1 MRFFVYP
8 RDMPVARPV
17 PASPAVPLRGAFAGL
32 SPRSL
37 MGRRLASA
45 PVLRMVPDELIA
57 EAERLEAV
65 VPTNLREL
73 IGYVLA
79 ANEIDTAQQADAW
92 DPTSSGSI
100 TRNEFRL
107 RLRGVLQKHGHAGN
121 EAAEID
127 EIFGSVDVDGSG
139 IIGVTE
145 VRQMLLELK
154 EMGAELIDGAERRE
168 RLARAA
174 KLRDVA
180 RLALD
185 AKALLEQAASV
196 QKTSDEAKVGLA
208 SDLEVQLGMACNRR
222 RGLLAHRCRGAR
234 TQEAREA
241 DRHQGDGAAAYTAR
255 DEPRLQQLA

>member
-17 PASPAVPLRGAFAGL
+17 PAPPAVPLRGAFAGL

-37 MGRRLASA
+37 MGRKAASA

-107 RLRGVLQKHGHAGN
+107 RLRGVLQKHGPKGKA
-121 EAAEID
+121 
-127 EIFGSVDVDGSG
+127 
-139 IIGVTE
+139 
-145 VRQMLLELK
+145 VR
-154 EMGAELIDGAERRE
+154 G
-168 RLARAA
+168 
-174 KLRDVA
+174 
-180 RLALD
+180 
-185 AKALLEQAASV
+185 
-196 QKTSDEAKVGLA
+196 
-208 SDLEVQLGMACNRR
+208 
-222 RGLLAHRCRGAR
+222 RG
-234 TQEAREA
+234 
-241 DRHQGDGAAAYTAR
+241 
-255 DEPRLQQLA
+255 